1 MYNEYFGL
9 KDTPFS
15 IAPDPRFLYMSD
27 QHREALAHLLY
38 GLNSEGGFVLLTGEV
53 GTGKTTVCRCL
64 LDQIPANSSI
74 AFIFNPKLTVEELL
88 ATICDE
94 FRIKYPDGTAS
105 IKVFVD
111 LINDYLLKSHA
122 EGRKAV
128 LIIDEAQNLSSDVLE
143 QLRLLTNLET
153 NQCKLL
159 QIILLGQ
166 PELKEKLEQP
176 DLRQLSQRIIARFHL
191 DSLPKKDVG
200 AYVAHRLSVAGL
212 QKQLFPDTTISK
224 LYKLSGGI
232 PRIINVLCDRA
243 LLGTFTQGKTR
254 VSRST
259 LSEAASEVFGKS
271 SNRSGYRRAAAWA
284 LFLTVSIVA
293 GAVLSATFYNNGS
306 IKVVGLAPAKV
317 IEYAPVSE
325 VINEAAVRPAP
336 KPLPLDKLRWPEAQP
351 IEESLNLAYTSL
363 FDQWGISYEPDNN
376 IHVCQQAEINNLRC
390 LENLGS
396 LNILRHLNRPAVIK
410 LVDENGIEYYAVL
423 TSLNDRTAFIQIG
436 TVTLEVDIPDIESQ
450 WSGNY
455 LILWKTPPGYEG
467 DVIPSRQNT
476 LVPWLERQLALVQKR
491 KIENPDN
498 TVFNAELIGHVK
510 KFQLSNGLVPDG
522 IVGKNTLILLN
533 TASDNS
539 IPVLNKD
546 RGDT

>member
-176 DLRQLSQRIIARFHL
+176 ELRQLSQRIIARFHL

>member
-94 FRIKYPDGTAS
+94 FGIKYPEDTSS

-128 LIIDEAQNLSSDVLE
+128 LIIDEAQNLSADVLE

-176 DLRQLSQRIIARFHL
+176 ELRQLSQRIIARYHL

-200 AYVAHRLSVAGL
+200 AYIAHRLSVAGL
-212 QKQLFPDTTISK
+212 QKQLFPDSTITK
-224 LYKLSGGI
+224 LYQLSGGI

-243 LLGTFTQGKTR
+243 LLGTFTQGENR
-254 VSRST
+254 VSKST
-259 LSEAASEVFGKS
+259 LSKAAREVFGES
-271 SNRSGYRRAAAWA
+271 SDNGGYRKSAAWA

-293 GAVLSATFYNNGS
+293 GVVLSATFYNNTP
-306 IKVVGLAPAKV
+306 IKV
-317 IEYAPVSE
+317 IEHAPVNE
-325 VINEAAVRPAP
+325 VIDEAALLPASEP
-336 KPLPLDKLRWPEAQP
+336 PPLDSLRWPKAQP
-351 IEESLNLAYTSL
+351 VEESLELAYKSL
-363 FDQWGISYEPDNN
+363 FDQWGISYLPDESF
-376 IHVCQQAEINNLRC
+376 HVCRQAETNNLRC
-390 LENLGS
+390 LEDLGS
-396 LNILRHLNRPAVIK
+396 LNILRHLNRPAVLK
-410 LVDENGIEYYAVL
+410 LVNENGIEYYASL
-423 TSLNDRTAFIQIG
+423 ISLNDKTAFVQVG
-436 TVTLEVDIPDIESQ
+436 EVVLEVNIQDIKLQ

-455 LILWKTPPGYEG
+455 MLLWKTPPGYEG
-467 DVIPSRQNT
+467 DIIPSRQNT

-491 KIENPDN
+491 RIEVPDN

-522 IVGKNTLILLN
+522 IVGTNTLILLN
-533 TASDNS
+533 TAADNS

-546 RGDT
+546 GRDT

>member
-1 MYNEYFGL
+1 MYNKYFGL

-15 IAPDPRFLYMSD
+15 IAPDPRFLYMSE
-27 QHREALAHLLY
+27 QHREALAHLMY

-64 LDQIPANSSI
+64 LDQIPVISTI

-94 FRIKYPDGTAS
+94 FEIKYPEDTSS

-128 LIIDEAQNLSSDVLE
+128 LIIDEAQNLTADVLE

-159 QIILLGQ
+159 QIVLLGQ
-166 PELKEKLEQP
+166 PELKTKLEQP
-176 DLRQLSQRIIARFHL
+176 ELRQLSQRIIARYHL
-191 DSLPKKDVG
+191 DSLSKKDVG
-200 AYVAHRLSVAGL
+200 AYVTHRLSVAGL
-212 QKQLFPDTTISK
+212 QKQLFPDSTITK
-224 LYKLSGGI
+224 LYQLSGGI

-243 LLGTFTQGKTR
+243 LLGTFTQGKNR

-259 LSEAASEVFGKS
+259 LSKAAREVFGRS
-271 SNRSGYRRAAAWA
+271 YDNSGYWKAAAWA

-293 GAVLSATFYNNGS
+293 GVILSTTFYNIEP
-306 IKVVGLAPAKV
+306 IKVIKHALVNEAIIEATVLPAPA
-317 IEYAPVSE
+317 
-325 VINEAAVRPAP
+325 RH
-336 KPLPLDKLRWPEAQP
+336 PLDKLRWPEAQP
-351 IEESLNLAYTSL
+351 IEESLNLAYKSL
-363 FDQWGISYEPDNN
+363 FNQWGILYNPDNN
-376 IHVCQQAEINNLRC
+376 VPVCQQAETNNLRC
-390 LENLGS
+390 LEDLGS
-396 LNILRHLNRPAVIK
+396 MNILRNLNRPVVLK
-410 LVDENGIEYYAVL
+410 LIDENGLKYYATL
-423 TSLNDRTAFIQIG
+423 TSLNNNSAFLQVG
-436 TVTLEVDIPDIESQ
+436 TVALEVDIPDIESQ

-455 LILWKTPPGYEG
+455 MLLWKTPPGYVG
-467 DVIPSRQNT
+467 DMVPGWKNT
-476 LVPWLERQLALVQKR
+476 LVPWLEKKLAVLQKR
-491 KIENPDN
+491 KIEAPRN
-498 TVFNAELIGHVK
+498 TVFNTNLIGHVK

-522 IVGKNTLILLN
+522 IVGTNTLILLN
-533 TASDNS
+533 TATDKSL
-539 IPVLNKD
+539 PVLNKD

>member
-15 IAPDPRFLYMSD
+15 IAPDPRFLYMSG

-64 LDQIPANSSI
+64 LDQIPDNSSI
-74 AFIFNPKLTVEELL
+74 AFIFNPKLTVDELL

-94 FRIKYPDGTAS
+94 FGIKYPDGTAS
-105 IKVFVD
+105 IKIFVD

-176 DLRQLSQRIIARFHL
+176 ELRQLSQRIIARYHL

-212 QKQLFPDTTISK
+212 QKKLFPDSTITK
-224 LYKLSGGI
+224 LYQLSGGI

-243 LLGTFTQGKTR
+243 LLGTFTQGGNR
-254 VSRST
+254 VSSST
-259 LSEAASEVFGKS
+259 LSKAAREVFGE
-271 SNRSGYRRAAAWA
+271 SNHNSGYRKAAAWA

-293 GAVLSATFYNNGS
+293 GAVLSATFYNNGP

-317 IEYAPVSE
+317 IENAPANE
-325 VINEAAVRPAP
+325 VINNAAVLTEP
-336 KPLPLDKLRWPEAQP
+336 KPPPLDKLRWPEAQP
-351 IEESLNLAYTSL
+351 VEESLNLAYKSL
-363 FDQWGISYEPDNN
+363 FDQWGITYDPDKN
-376 IHVCQQAEINNLRC
+376 IHVCQLAEINNLRC
-390 LENLGS
+390 LEDLGS
-396 LNILRHLNRPAVIK
+396 LNILRHLNRPAVLK
-410 LVDENGIEYYAVL
+410 MVNENGIEYYAAL
-423 TSLNDRTAFIQIG
+423 TSLNDRTAFLQVG
-436 TVTLEVDIPDIESQ
+436 AVMLQVDISDIESH

-455 LILWKTPPGYEG
+455 MILWKTPPGYEG
-467 DVIPSRQNT
+467 DMIPSRHNT
-476 LVPWLERQLALVQKR
+476 LVPWLERQLARVQER
-491 KIENPDN
+491 RIQSPEN

-510 KFQLSNGLVPDG
+510 KFQLANGLVPDG
-522 IVGKNTLILLN
+522 IVGTNTLILLN

-546 RGDT
+546 RRDT

>member
-94 FRIKYPDGTAS
+94 FGIKYPEDTSS

-128 LIIDEAQNLSSDVLE
+128 LIIDEAQNLSADVLE

-176 DLRQLSQRIIARFHL
+176 ELRQLSQRIIARYHL

-200 AYVAHRLSVAGL
+200 AYIAHRLSVAGL
-212 QKQLFPDTTISK
+212 QKQLFPDSTIIK
-224 LYKLSGGI
+224 LYQLSGGI

-243 LLGTFTQGKTR
+243 LLGTFTQGGNR
-254 VSRST
+254 VSKST
-259 LSEAASEVFGKS
+259 LSKAAREVFGES
-271 SNRSGYRRAAAWA
+271 SDNGGYRKSAAWA

-293 GAVLSATFYNNGS
+293 GVVLSATFYNNTP
-306 IKVVGLAPAKV
+306 IKV
-317 IEYAPVSE
+317 IEHASVNE
-325 VINEAAVRPAP
+325 VIDEAALLPASEP
-336 KPLPLDKLRWPEAQP
+336 PPLDSLRWPKAQP
-351 IEESLNLAYTSL
+351 VEESLELAYKSL
-363 FDQWGISYEPDNN
+363 FDQWGISYLPDESF
-376 IHVCQQAEINNLRC
+376 HVCRQAETNNLRC
-390 LENLGS
+390 LEDLGS
-396 LNILRHLNRPAVIK
+396 LNILRHLNRPAVLK
-410 LVDENGIEYYAVL
+410 LVNENGIEYYASL
-423 TSLNDRTAFIQIG
+423 ISLNDKTAFVQVG
-436 TVTLEVDIPDIESQ
+436 EVVLEVNIQDIKLQ

-455 LILWKTPPGYEG
+455 MLLWKTPPGYEG
-467 DVIPSRQNT
+467 DIIPSRQNT

-491 KIENPDN
+491 RIEVPDN

-522 IVGKNTLILLN
+522 IVGTNTLILLN
-533 TASDNS
+533 TAADNS

-546 RGDT
+546 GRDT